1 MSPRRIAMLLA
12 LLLALVIFPILERTG
27 QSLRAESEV
36 QVGDDPAT
44 LQTLRPLA
52 EKGDERAQYQ
62 LGEIFERGVGV
73 PRSGAQAVH
82 WYELSARRAYMPA
95 ERALGLLYL
104 EGRLVPQDYDAAR
117 NWLERAAHDG
127 SDRAQYELGKLLEHG
142 YNRAPDLIMAYVWY
156 DFAAAQGNTE
166 ARKARDILATKLPS
180 DHLEEAQRITTQ
192 IAPSVLGAGR

>member
-1 MSPRRIAMLLA
+1 MNSRVIGVLVATLLA
-12 LLLALVIFPILERTG
+12 LAVFPMLARAE
-27 QSLRAESEV
+27 QSLPTDAAL
-36 QVGDDPAT
+36 DDAT
-44 LQTLRPLA
+44 AIQTLKPLA
-52 EKGDERAQYQ
+52 DNGDARAQYQ
-62 LGEIFERGVGV
+62 LGEIYERGVAV
-73 PRSGAQAVH
+73 PRSGAQVVH
-82 WYELSARRAYMPA
+82 WYERSARQAYMPA

-180 DHLEEAQRITTQ
+180 DRLEEAQRIAEQ
-192 IAPSVLGAGR
+192 LAPSVLGAGR